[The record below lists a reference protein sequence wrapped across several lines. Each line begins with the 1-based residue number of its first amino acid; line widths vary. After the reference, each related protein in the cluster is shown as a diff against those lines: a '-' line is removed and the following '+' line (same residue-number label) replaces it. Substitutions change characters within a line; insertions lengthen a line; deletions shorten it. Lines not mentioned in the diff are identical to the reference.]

1 MYSKEQNPARLGTT
15 RGLYNGENANVMF
28 IKQVVFWLG
37 CNSVYI
43 EI

>member
-1 MYSKEQNPARLGTT
+1 MRSKEQNPARLGTT
-15 RGLYNGENANVMF
+15 RGLYKGENANAMF
-28 IKQVVFWLG
+28 IKHVSIWPG